1 MSLVYSERFVGSQG
15 TGAGASWMVPAGK
28 RAVIRCV
35 ASVQGGAVAGF
46 AYVTAG
52 PQTLWIRDFPAQ
64 RLSVEQ
70 EFRAVVYAGEFIGCY
85 THAVEQS
92 VQCHGY
98 LFDDTTARAQQL
110 PVAPVPPP
118 VPGPSPWEYLA
129 ALAR

>member
-1 MSLVYSERFVGSQG
+1 
-15 TGAGASWMVPAGK
+15 MVPAGK

-64 RLSVEQ
+64 RLSIEQ

-92 VQCHGY
+92 VQAHGY
-98 LFDDTTARAQQL
+98 LFDDTSARAQQL
-110 PVAPVPPP
+110 PAPPAPPAA
-118 VPGPSPWEYLA
+118 PGPDPFAWLA
-129 ALAR
+129 SVYG